1 VLADL
6 VTDESDVNVTLF
18 SSLNKSGVG
27 DVAEV
32 LHGWAA
38 SPEVAEALAAAQAA
52 QAAAEAT
59 PEHWDDKDEGDASAA
74 SPHDQA

>member
-1 VLADL
+1 M
-6 VTDESDVNVTLF
+6 TLPPT
-18 SSLNKSGVG
+18 LP
-27 DVAEV
+27 
-32 LHGWAA
+32 LIL